1 MITYHIFS
9 GNGSREINEDFVEV
23 RTENESALMIVADGL
38 GGHSN
43 GEVASRLVAS
53 TIAESFDF
61 SATDVKKSLREGFE
75 KAQRLLL
82 EEQIRG
88 GELEGMKTT
97 AVVLLIKDKRVNM
110 VHIGDSRGYVFFKS
124 GVVRRTL
131 DHSIPQLLALS
142 GKIKE
147 KEIRKHPQR
156 SGLLRVFGIPW
167 EREEYEFEP
176 ELSIDEV
183 KAILLCSDGFWELI
197 DERIM
202 KLCLVGTKSAQDWL
216 DKMRKVVEKNG
227 KKKNMDNY
235 SAVAVI
241 IR

>member
-1 MITYHIFS
+1 MITYQVFS

-23 RTENESALMIVADGL
+23 RMEQEAMLVIVADGL
-38 GGHSN
+38 GGHSK

-53 TIAESFDF
+53 TIAERFDF
-61 SATDVKKSLREGFE
+61 NATDAKESLSEGFE
-75 KAQRLLL
+75 EAQRLLL
-82 EEQIRG
+82 EEQTKN

-97 AVVLLIKDKRVNM
+97 AVVLLIKDKRVYM
-110 VHIGDSRGYVFFKS
+110 AHVGDSRGYVFLKN
-124 GVVRRTL
+124 GGIRRTV

-156 SGLLRVFGIPW
+156 SALLRVFGIPW
-167 EREEYEFEP
+167 EREEYEFEQ
-176 ELSIDEV
+176 ELSVDEV

-197 DERIM
+197 DERVM
-202 KLCLVGTKSAQDWL
+202 KLCLLGVKTAQDWL
-216 DKMRKVVEKNG
+216 DKMRRVVEKNG
-227 KKKNMDNY
+227 KKKDMDNY
-235 SAVAVI
+235 SAVAVL